1 MAQPQLTLRLYSGSK
16 EENFRENE
24 EVLRSILAVTAI
36 PADQPAIFLLSY
48 LRDAALGFFQTWP
61 SAAPNKADAADA
73 AFKQTRCGQDTA
85 LNPERKIAFC
95 SRSTFSL
102 NSARFHQNYL

>member
-16 EENFRENE
+16 EENFREIE
-24 EVLRSILAVTAI
+24 QVLRSILAVTAV
-36 PADQPAIFLLSY
+36 PADQPAVFLLFC

-61 SAAPNKADAADA
+61 SAAPIKADA
-73 AFKQTRCGQDTA
+73 AFKQTRYGQDTA
-85 LNPERKIAFC
+85 LNPERKIMFC

-102 NSARFHQNYL
+102 ISA